1 METFKWI
8 DVVGYGIIFI
18 FQVIISLKITSLFSD
33 HDKLTQIEE
42 RLNNLIKDHDKNHKE
57 D

>member
-1 METFKWI
+1 MENGKLFDI
-8 DVVGYGIIFI
+8 VGYGIIFI
-18 FQVIISLKITSLFSD
+18 FQIIISLKVNNLFSD
-33 HDKLTQIEE
+33 HDKIIQLEE